1 MTTMEKELERVAEPA
16 RGGWQAIGRLLMKAA
31 VLFAALNLLFALL
44 FPISFLGPLS
54 LYNRL
59 LPGRQRLPYGENPAQ
74 SYNLTLSDVPAMFA
88 SHELSRAKPDDEF
101 RVVIVGDSGTW
112 GWLLENE
119 ETLAGQ
125 INQAGYTTPDG
136 RRIVAYNLAYPV
148 LSVTKDLLLL
158 EQGMAYEPD
167 LIVWPVT
174 LDSLPYA
181 KQLTHPLLQDNPE
194 PVRELIRRFGLA
206 LDENDESF
214 RELSFW
220 ERTIVGQRRALADL
234 LRLQAF
240 GFSWAATGIDQHIPA
255 EFPLRQ
261 SDFEEDE
268 SWQGF
273 AGPTELTADGLAFD
287 VLAAGFDIAGE
298 VPILLVN
305 EPIFISSGENSDLR
319 YNSFYPRWAFD
330 QYRTLLSEQAA
341 ASGWRYLDLWNAVSP
356 EEFTDTPVHLTPDG
370 TAQYAELVG
379 WELMEMVEEDE

>member
-1 MTTMEKELERVAEPA
+1 
-16 RGGWQAIGRLLMKAA
+16 
-31 VLFAALNLLFALL
+31 
-44 FPISFLGPLS
+44 
-54 LYNRL
+54 
-59 LPGRQRLPYGENPAQ
+59 
-74 SYNLTLSDVPAMFA
+74 
-88 SHELSRAKPDDEF
+88 
-101 RVVIVGDSGTW
+101 
-112 GWLLENE
+112 
-119 ETLAGQ
+119 
-125 INQAGYTTPDG
+125 
-136 RRIVAYNLAYPV
+136 
-148 LSVTKDLLLL
+148 
-158 EQGMAYEPD
+158 
-167 LIVWPVT
+167 
-174 LDSLPYA
+174 
-181 KQLTHPLLQDNPE
+181 
-194 PVRELIRRFGLA
+194 LIRRFGLA
-206 LDENDESF
+206 LDENDERF